1 MLPFPRLCVSLSKKD
16 GKEYVDCGD
25 AADGGVLYTD
35 YSTDSLTIIKK
46 NGKHMFSYPGRE
58 MIVSMHVDSIGV
70 QKIYRS
76 GEVYDMPK
84 CYTVMGTN
92 PLAMVDG
99 ILHVGM
105 TSVDGSGPA
114 VWQDEEIKRLGF
126 NGYISSI
133 SVWNP

>member
-1 MLPFPRLCVSLSKKD
+1 MGRNVLIAVMLLMAVS
-16 GKEYVDCGD
+16 CGLREVGGQFSD
-25 AADGGVLYTD
+25 PYDDVWQGPGAEIKPGGVEET
-35 YSTDSLTIIKK
+35 KK
-46 NGKHMFSYPGRE
+46 PE
-58 MIVSMHVDSIGV
+58 
-70 QKIYRS
+70 
-76 GEVYDMPK
+76 
-84 CYTVMGTN
+84 CYTVMGTT

-114 VWQDEEIKRLGF
+114 VWQDGEIKRLGF